1 MRIGPL
7 SQWCFAT
14 TLALSVLPA
23 AAQIA
28 HPVGEGAQPATI
40 SPPPA
45 ATTVTA
51 ATAPSAP
58 PSSPAAAKAPRP
70 MLYYVCG
77 NAGIDSQ
84 VHAPDPQHPFNLG
97 VNFASSNPASPPS
110 DVAVKVRRH
119 GRVLMDFVAAGP
131 NCRFSLPDAEYR
143 VEATYQGTMK
153 FDIVKTGT
161 LDARIAW

>member
-1 MRIGPL
+1 M
-7 SQWCFAT
+7 AV
-14 TLALSVLPA
+14 SVLPA

-40 SPPPA
+40 TPPPVVAA
-45 ATTVTA
+45 ATAPAPA
-51 ATAPSAP
+51 ATAPSVPAP
-58 PSSPAAAKAPRP
+58 ATAKGPRP

-77 NAGIDSQ
+77 NADIDSQ

-97 VNFASSNPASPPS
+97 VNFASSNTASPLS

-153 FDIVKTGT
+153 FDIVKTGK
-161 LDARIAW
+161 LDAQITW